1 MAGQVVVLED
11 AQPCR
16 SGQALRP
23 DWQCGRGAGWGAQA
37 CQPQTGDLDLHCL
50 AQDVHPLLGRP
61 ASPRLPGPVHLRV
74 SIEWRWWRSWW
85 CWWKPSLHRSADNR
99 RHRHTARKKWAN
111 TNNRTSDHVHVLHC
125 GNCARTSQEGVL
137 LFARICFIFRG
148 MARQGVVGVQ
158 QGQGDCKLQL
168 TGKQNMAQLRSV
180 SLANTQHSKTHKQ
193 QQQQQQ
199 QLTKFHRHT
208 SRTVDTF
215 LQKHTKPGICIH
227 SLHSLQPAN
236 CEQMDLIR

>member
-111 TNNRTSDHVHVLHC
+111 TNSRTSDMC
-125 GNCARTSQEGVL
+125 MFCIAAIARALPRKVFCCSREFASYFVEWEG
-137 LFARICFIFRG
+137 RG
-148 MARQGVVGVQ
+148 LSG
-158 QGQGDCKLQL
+158 C
-168 TGKQNMAQLRSV
+168 
-180 SLANTQHSKTHKQ
+180 
-193 QQQQQQ
+193 
-199 QLTKFHRHT
+199 
-208 SRTVDTF
+208 SRVRE
-215 LQKHTKPGICIH
+215 IASC
-227 SLHSLQPAN
+227 N
-236 CEQMDLIR
+236 

>member
-85 CWWKPSLHRSADNR
+85 CWWKPSLHRSADIGGTDTLPGKSGPTP
-99 RHRHTARKKWAN
+99 TAEHQTCACFALRQLRAHFPGRCFVVRAN
-111 TNNRTSDHVHVLHC
+111 LLHISWNGKAGGC
-125 GNCARTSQEGVL
+125 
-137 LFARICFIFRG
+137 RG
-148 MARQGVVGVQ
+148 AALQ

-168 TGKQNMAQLRSV
+168 TGKQNMDGAAAL
-180 SLANTQHSKTHKQ
+180 SL
-193 QQQQQQ
+193 
-199 QLTKFHRHT
+199 T
-208 SRTVDTF
+208 S
-215 LQKHTKPGICIH
+215 
-227 SLHSLQPAN
+227 
-236 CEQMDLIR
+236 

>member
-111 TNNRTSDHVHVLHC
+111 TNSRTSDMC
-125 GNCARTSQEGVL
+125 M
-137 LFARICFIFRG
+137 FALR
-148 MARQGVVGVQ
+148 
-158 QGQGDCKLQL
+158 
-168 TGKQNMAQLRSV
+168 QLRAHFPGRCFVVRANLLHISWNGKAGGCGGAAGSGRLQV
-180 SLANTQHSKTHKQ
+180 ATNWQTEHGAAALSL
-193 QQQQQQ
+193 
-199 QLTKFHRHT
+199 T
-208 SRTVDTF
+208 S
-215 LQKHTKPGICIH
+215 
-227 SLHSLQPAN
+227 
-236 CEQMDLIR
+236 